1 MYPKAILLD
10 LDDTIIAFD
19 HGIDLDKCWKS
30 VCNRHLQLNDEQID
44 DVIMQIKRKAK
55 WFWGDPVRHRIGR
68 LDLDKARIEIVSAAL
83 HEANFHDI
91 FLAERIALDY
101 GIERDDAVTLYPGA
115 IETLQFLRELGIK
128 LALITNGGA
137 STQRKKIERFE
148 LASHFDCIL
157 IEEEFGTGKP
167 DHKVYLHVINQLGVT
182 ADETWM
188 IGDNFEWEVV
198 APQKLDIKGI
208 WINHKGFENRTLET
222 PFKTITTLSDIKNI
236 LYEIAH

>member
-10 LDDTIIAFD
+10 MDDTIIAFD
-19 HGIDLDKCWKS
+19 HGIDLDRCWKS
-30 VCNRHLQLNDEQID
+30 VCSRHLQLNDEQID

-91 FLAERIALDY
+91 SLAERIALDY
-101 GIERDDAVTLYPGA
+101 GIERNDAVTLYPGA

-128 LALITNGGA
+128 LALITNGSA

-148 LASHFDCIL
+148 LAPHFDCIL
-157 IEEEFGTGKP
+157 IEEEFGSGKP
-167 DHKVYLHVINQLGVT
+167 DQKVYLHVINQLGVN

-208 WINHKGFENRTLET
+208 WINHKGLENRALE
-222 PFKTITTLSDIKNI
+222 PFKTITTLSDIKNV
-236 LYEIAH
+236 LNEIPR